1 MRFVN
6 QRVPFVVACLVAVAA
21 SRNARAA
28 DEIILKSPPEKILRQ
43 VLEGSPDGKT
53 VTIETP
59 PEGWTIQLTRPL
71 AIKSVKD
78 FTLISRPGPTY
89 LQGDQLSYE
98 RCKNI
103 RHENF
108 AHRHHGGDDFA
119 TIARS
124 IVRSNGMDGRGLVI
138 TDCQDLTVA
147 RCSFALCADDM
158 AGVGGLESERI
169 RFKQCL
175 FSMPVGVY
183 GQGLLVTTNS
193 PGILHV
199 DDLVKIDRCVFS
211 GVTYRTP
218 KLEGGFCLI
227 TQCVIAGNLYPI
239 ELKEPDAVF
248 AGCLFAPDARMGR
261 RPIVYTSRP
270 QHVRRLGLFG
280 NLYRGSDPTGRQIED
295 IPADQ
300 WATLVGNVRGVF
312 DKQNTLPRAGEAMI
326 DQWRLK
332 MTPQLAGKVI
342 NDAGPTVIDEI
353 DQFARRYALW
363 QCGLETSLTPFGR

>member
-1 MRFVN
+1 MMDRIL
-6 QRVPFVVACLVAVAA
+6 FVVVCLNAA
-21 SRNARAA
+21 LGSQGVRAA
-28 DEIILKSPPEKILRQ
+28 DEVILKSPPEAILRQ
-43 VLEGSPDGKT
+43 TLAGAADGQT

-59 PEGWTIQLTRPL
+59 PSGWTIQLTGPL
-71 AIKSVKD
+71 AVKGVKD

-98 RCKNI
+98 RCRNV

-124 IVRSNGMDGRGLVI
+124 IMKSNGMDGRGLVI
-138 TDCQDLTVA
+138 SDCQDLTVS

-158 AGVGGLESERI
+158 AGVGGTRSERI

-193 PGILHV
+193 PNIRHV

-227 TQCVIAGNLYPI
+227 TECVMAGNLYPI

-248 AGCLFAPDARMGR
+248 AGCFFAPDPRMGR
-261 RPIVYTSRP
+261 RPIVYTTRP
-270 QHVRRLGLFG
+270 PQVRRLGLFG
-280 NLYRGSDPTGRQIED
+280 NLYRGPNPLGRQVDD
-295 IPADQ
+295 IPVDQ
-300 WATLVGNVRGVF
+300 WGMLVGNVRGVM
-312 DKQNTLPRAGEAMI
+312 DKQNAMPRAGEPMI

-332 MTPQLAGKVI
+332 MTAKLARQVI
-342 NDAGPTVIDEI
+342 KDAGPTVTDEV
-353 DQFARRYALW
+353 DLFAKRSALW
-363 QCGLETSLTPFGR
+363 QCGLETALTPTGR